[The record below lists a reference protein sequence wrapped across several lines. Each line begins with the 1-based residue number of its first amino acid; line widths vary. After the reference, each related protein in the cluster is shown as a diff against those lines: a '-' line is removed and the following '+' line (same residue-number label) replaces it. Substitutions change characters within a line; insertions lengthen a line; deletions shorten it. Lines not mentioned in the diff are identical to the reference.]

1 MQSPAKG
8 APRAMPHSTPH
19 TLTIEGR
26 TRAVV
31 TGVEDVDCFNE
42 QLVVLLTGLG
52 QMTITGTG
60 LSVETLNIEDGRLVL
75 TGEVASVEYSGR
87 AQKDGG
93 LFGRLLR

>member
-1 MQSPAKG
+1 M
-8 APRAMPHSTPH
+8 
-19 TLTIEGR
+19 
-26 TRAVV
+26 
-31 TGVEDVDCFNE
+31 
-42 QLVVLLTGLG
+42 LLTGLG

-87 AQKDGG
+87 AQKGGG